1 MSTKTSQQYIGAA
14 PVPDRLAAY
23 TPSLAIAALVP
34 DKLAAYTPSLA
45 IKLAVLYQGQGDIVP
60 FQQLAER
67 LGVPLHQ
74 SASDTQAD
82 FFLSWR
88 DGCLKL
94 FETGGA
100 TGRSPLQKGGMAV
113 DIEPRNGEQ
122 RSWPA
127 PKDGVLAQALGRK
140 TRTVVDATTGWGQ
153 DSLHI
158 FRMGY
163 ELLCIERS
171 PVMAELLADG
181 FARLAKQ
188 DWMQRLNHEPPRL
201 LQGNAIDLLASL
213 ETRPDCIYLD
223 PMFPPKRKKSALAK
237 KSMMVL
243 RDLLGDDQDKEQ
255 LFEAAINAAGKRV
268 VVKSPDYAE
277 PLGGKPSQSFQGKLL
292 RYDVYLKC

>member
-1 MSTKTSQQYIGAA
+1 MTTKTSSQYIGAA
-14 PVPDRLAAY
+14 PVPDR
-23 TPSLAIAALVP
+23 S
-34 DKLAAYTPSLA
+34 AAYTPSLA
-45 IKLAVLYQGQGDIVP
+45 IKLAVLYSGQGDSLP

-67 LGVPLHQ
+67 LGVPLYQ
-74 SASDTQAD
+74 SLNSDNVEE
-82 FFLSWR
+82 FFLTWR

-94 FETGGA
+94 LDRE
-100 TGRSPLQKGGMAV
+100 LLKKGGLAV

-127 PKDGVLAQALGRK
+127 PKDGALAQALGRK
-140 TRTVVDATTGWGQ
+140 TRTVVDATTGWAQ

-163 ELLCIERS
+163 ELICIERS

-181 FARLAKQ
+181 FARLAQ
-188 DWMQRLNHEPPRL
+188 LDWMQRLNLESPQL
-201 LQGNAIDLLASL
+201 LQGNAIELLANL
-213 ETRPDCIYLD
+213 ESAPDCIYLD

-243 RDLLGDDQDKEQ
+243 RDLLGDDQDKEL
-255 LFEAAINAAGKRV
+255 LFEAALSAAGKRV

-292 RYDVYLKC
+292 RYDVYLKS

>member
-1 MSTKTSQQYIGAA
+1 MQK
-14 PVPDRLAAY
+14 Y
-23 TPSLAIAALVP
+23 TG
-34 DKLAAYTPSLA
+34 
-45 IKLAVLYQGQGDIVP
+45 KLAVLYQGQGDSLP

-67 LGVPLHQ
+67 LEVPLY
-74 SASDTQAD
+74 QAVND
-82 FFLSWR
+82 ECPESFFLSWR

-94 FETGGA
+94 LDKE
-100 TGRSPLQKGGMAV
+100 LLKKGGLVV

-127 PKDGVLAQALGRK
+127 PKDGALAHALGRK

-163 ELLCIERS
+163 EVLCIERS
-171 PVMAELLADG
+171 PVMAELLGDG
-181 FARLAKQ
+181 FKRLLELE
-188 DWMQRLNHEPPRL
+188 WMQKLNLQPPL
-201 LQGNAIDLLASL
+201 LLAGNAIELLATL
-213 ETRPDCIYLD
+213 DPPPDCIYLD
-223 PMFPPKRKKSALAK
+223 PMFPPKRKKSALPK

-255 LFEAAINAAGKRV
+255 LFAAALMAAGKRV

-277 PLGGKPSQSFQGKLL
+277 PLGGKPNESFHGKLL
-292 RYDVYLKC
+292 RYDVYFKG

>member
-1 MSTKTSQQYIGAA
+1 MTTKTPSQYIGAA

-23 TPSLAIAALVP
+23 TPSLAIAEPAPGRLS
-34 DKLAAYTPSLA
+34 AYTPSLA
-45 IKLAVLYQGQGDIVP
+45 IKLAVLYQGQGDSLP

-67 LGVPLHQ
+67 LGVPLYQ
-74 SASDTQAD
+74 SLNSDNVEE
-82 FFLSWR
+82 FFLTWR

-94 FETGGA
+94 LDRE
-100 TGRSPLQKGGMAV
+100 LLKKGGLTV

-127 PKDGVLAQALGRK
+127 PKDGALAQALGRK
-140 TRTVVDATTGWGQ
+140 TRTVVDATTGWAQ

-181 FARLAKQ
+181 FARLAQ
-188 DWMQRLNHEPPRL
+188 LDWMQRLNLEPPHL
-201 LQGNAIDLLASL
+201 LQGNAIELLANFQSA
-213 ETRPDCIYLD
+213 PDCIYLD

-255 LFEAAINAAGKRV
+255 LFEAALNAAGKRV

-277 PLGGKPSQSFQGKLL
+277 PLGGKPSQSCQGKLL
-292 RYDVYLKC
+292 RYDVYLKS

>member
-1 MSTKTSQQYIGAA
+1 MSATNPAQQYSG
-14 PVPDRLAAY
+14 
-23 TPSLAIAALVP
+23 
-34 DKLAAYTPSLA
+34 
-45 IKLAVLYQGQGDIVP
+45 KLAVLYEGQGDILP

-67 LGVPLHQ
+67 LSVPLENSSEAGFVHQ
-74 SASDTQAD
+74 MP

-88 DGCLKL
+88 EGCLKL
-94 FETGGA
+94 LDRE
-100 TGRSPLQKGGMAV
+100 LLKKGGLAV
-113 DIEPRNGEQ
+113 DIEPRAGEQ

-127 PKDGVLAQALGRK
+127 PKDGALAQALGRK

-163 ELLCIERS
+163 EVLCMERS

-181 FARLAKQ
+181 FRRLAGQ
-188 DWMQRLNHEPPRL
+188 DWMQNLQLQPPRL
-201 LQGNAIDLLASL
+201 VQGNAIALLATL

-243 RDLLGDDQDKEQ
+243 RDLLGDDQDREQ
-255 LFEAAINAAGKRV
+255 LFAAAFAATGKRV

-277 PLGGKPSQSFQGKLL
+277 PLGGKPNESFQGKLL
-292 RYDVYLKC
+292 RYDVYFKN

>member
-1 MSTKTSQQYIGAA
+1 MTTKTSQQYTG
-14 PVPDRLAAY
+14 
-23 TPSLAIAALVP
+23 
-34 DKLAAYTPSLA
+34 
-45 IKLAVLYQGQGDIVP
+45 KLAVFYSGQGDSLP

-67 LGVPLHQ
+67 LGVPLYE
-74 SASDTQAD
+74 SLNSDSPED

-94 FETGGA
+94 LDKE
-100 TGRSPLQKGGMAV
+100 LLKKGGLAV

-127 PKDGVLAQALGRK
+127 PKDGALAQALGRK

-163 ELLCIERS
+163 ELHCIERS
-171 PVMAELLADG
+171 PVMAELLTDG
-181 FARLAKQ
+181 FARLAQQ
-188 DWMQRLNHEPPRL
+188 DWMLRLNLEPPRL
-201 LQGNAIDLLASL
+201 LQGNAIELLANL
-213 ETRPDCIYLD
+213 ESPPDCIYLD

-255 LFEAAINAAGKRV
+255 LFEAALKATGKRV

-292 RYDVYLKC
+292 RYDVYLKG

>member
-1 MSTKTSQQYIGAA
+1 MDTNISEQKYSG
-14 PVPDRLAAY
+14 
-23 TPSLAIAALVP
+23 
-34 DKLAAYTPSLA
+34 
-45 IKLAVLYQGQGDIVP
+45 KLAVLYEGQGDILP

-67 LGVPLHQ
+67 LGVPMYQ
-74 SASDTQAD
+74 SFNNDSPEN

-94 FETGGA
+94 LDKG
-100 TGRSPLQKGGMAV
+100 LLKKGGLVV

-127 PKDGVLAQALGRK
+127 PKQGALAQALGRK
-140 TRTVVDATTGWGQ
+140 TRTVVDTTTGWGQ

-171 PVMAELLADG
+171 PVMAELLTDG
-181 FARLAKQ
+181 FIRLAQQ
-188 DWMQRLNHEPPRL
+188 DWMQKLNLQPPVL
-201 LQGNAIDLLASL
+201 LTGNAIDLLASL

-237 KSMMVL
+237 KSMVIL
-243 RDLLGDDQDKEQ
+243 RDLLGDDADKEQ
-255 LFEAAINAAGKRV
+255 LFAAALRTAGKRV
-268 VVKSPDYAE
+268 VVKSPEYAE
-277 PLGGKPSQSFQGKLL
+277 PLGGKPNESFQGKLL
-292 RYDVYLKC
+292 RYDVYFKS